1 MHAPSTTSTHQ
12 RVVPSRPRLSL
23 QTTLLPTANYLNLTF
38 RSSHARSRPVVS
50 VWRFPND
57 AGLSAI
63 ICSHDTSAP
72 VAASACAHV
81 RLEGRRHNTRTR
93 RGPSRHITALGERYR
108 FPSFSSLRA
117 SGNRIPRPTI
127 TTATAI
133 HRSHGVGVLPLL
145 KLTVVPP
152 KARGTHRPPRL
163 PTHIFVLIDSA
174 EGLVYVNPPK
184 PSPSRRLYAT
194 LPPLSRQTL
203 CVLQRCYC
211 TKAIFFVRVD
221 FSRFGLCFSALL
233 SRWLPADSLHA
244 CMCSADTTLRTDG
257 DLPFHTP
264 HVPT

>member
-23 QTTLLPTANYLNLTF
+23 QTTLLPTANYLTF

-72 VAASACAHV
+72 VAASAFPHV
-81 RLEGRRHNTRTR
+81 ILEGRRHNTRTR
-93 RGPSRHITALGERYR
+93 RGPTRHITALGERYR

-152 KARGTHRPPRL
+152 KA
-163 PTHIFVLIDSA
+163 
-174 EGLVYVNPPK
+174 
-184 PSPSRRLYAT
+184 
-194 LPPLSRQTL
+194 
-203 CVLQRCYC
+203 
-211 TKAIFFVRVD
+211 
-221 FSRFGLCFSALL
+221 
-233 SRWLPADSLHA
+233 
-244 CMCSADTTLRTDG
+244 LR
-257 DLPFHTP
+257 HTP
-264 HVPT
+264 SAAPSHTYIRSY